1 MFIKY
6 VLTPLRMDKKKRY
19 RKTFV
24 QTWRPRNYPVAIR
37 YFCIIFLSI
46 QWKVTHRRRQK
57 RRREQENTFNTR
69 KIAEIGKI
77 VVCVSC
83 VLWSF
88 ISFEKI
94 EIQKGPWG
102 SGASWRLKLKAMLTV
117 DSNVHADIEH
127 MSTNAFLSF
136 WHAHWWMGIN
146 IVTTDVAA
154 AKKVSNI

>member
-24 QTWRPRNYPVAIR
+24 QTWRPRNYPVTIR

-88 ISFEKI
+88 ISFEKLKYKRAHEGLAPVSACTSARWSRVSQTKSLI
-94 EIQKGPWG
+94 EIKMSSG
-102 SGASWRLKLKAMLTV
+102 SSSKYRVGGFSLCSALPPPSAPIW
-117 DSNVHADIEH
+117 S
-127 MSTNAFLSF
+127 
-136 WHAHWWMGIN
+136 
-146 IVTTDVAA
+146 
-154 AKKVSNI
+154 